1 MTRPKTEA
9 RPTGKYADLGA
20 SPAPTIEPHD
30 EPRPLEPAPAT
41 SAPIPAPATSAPI
54 PAPAPGGVAEIA
66 AAIRATRP
74 APLKAPAP
82 VYGRRAHG
90 FVQLGVTVSPE
101 ARDLLRAAAAA
112 HKVSMSE
119 LLDELLRRHLSQP

>member
-1 MTRPKTEA
+1 MTRPKRLHA
-9 RPTGKYADLGA
+9 NATGKYADLGA
-20 SPAPTIEPHD
+20 SPAPAIEPLD
-30 EPRPLEPAPAT
+30 EPRPLEAAPAAPRT
-41 SAPIPAPATSAPI
+41 SAPIPAT
-54 PAPAPGGVAEIA
+54 APAPGGVAELA

-74 APLKAPAP
+74 APLKAPAR

-112 HKVSMSE
+112 HDVSMSE

>member
-1 MTRPKTEA
+1 MTRPKRLHA
-9 RPTGKYADLGA
+9 NATGKYADLGA
-20 SPAPTIEPHD
+20 SPAPAVEALD

-41 SAPIPAPATSAPI
+41 SAPIPAPA
-54 PAPAPGGVAEIA
+54 PGGVAELA

-82 VYGRRAHG
+82 VYGRRAQG

-101 ARDLLRAAAAA
+101 ARELLRAAAAT

-119 LLDELLRRHLSQP
+119 LLDELLRRHLSRP

>member
-20 SPAPTIEPHD
+20 SPAPAIEPLD
-30 EPRPLEPAPAT
+30 EPRPLEAAPVT
-41 SAPIPAPATSAPI
+41 SAPIPAPT
-54 PAPAPGGVAEIA
+54 PAVGGVAELA
-66 AAIRATRP
+66 AAIHATRP

-101 ARDLLRAAAAA
+101 ARELLRAAATT

>member
-20 SPAPTIEPHD
+20 SPAPTIEALD
-30 EPRPLEPAPAT
+30 EPRPLEAAPA
-41 SAPIPAPATSAPI
+41 APRTSAPI
-54 PAPAPGGVAEIA
+54 PAPAPGGVAELA

-82 VYGRRAHG
+82 VYGRSAHG

-101 ARDLLRAAAAA
+101 ARELLRAAAVA
-112 HKVSMSE
+112 HDVSMSE